1 LNYCQNNLR
10 NIMKHKVKYSLLL
23 LFAVTLFSFGQKQG
37 QVDQRLLVG
46 EWSRTETPCQIKIT
60 EVLDNGKLELTYFNL
75 KLINTGKTYW
85 LIKGTFLSL
94 YIELLDEN
102 NPGSY
107 YKLNYNV
114 ERDVLVGDYFEVI
127 DGITYPVE
135 FVRTKQ

>member
-1 LNYCQNNLR
+1 
-10 NIMKHKVKYSLLL
+10 MKLKIKFVLL
-23 LFAVTLFSFGQKQG
+23 LFVLSTISSFGQKQV

-46 EWSRTETPCQIKIT
+46 EWSRSETPCLLKIT
-60 EVLDNGKLELTYFNL
+60 EALANGKLELTYFNL
-75 KLINTGKTYW
+75 KTINTGKTYW

-107 YKLNYNV
+107 YKLNYNT
-114 ERDVLVGDYFEVI
+114 ERDMLVGDYFEVV

>member
-1 LNYCQNNLR
+1 LNYCRNNLR

>member
-1 LNYCQNNLR
+1 
-10 NIMKHKVKYSLLL
+10 MKRKVKYTLLL
-23 LFAVTLFSFGQKQG
+23 LFAVILSSFGQQKE

-46 EWSRTETPCQIKIT
+46 EWSRTETPCLLKIT
-60 EVLDNGKLELTYFNL
+60 ETLDNGKLELSYFNV
-75 KLINTGKTYW
+75 KSINTGKAYW

-94 YIELLDEN
+94 YVELLDEN

-114 ERDVLVGDYFEVI
+114 ERDVLVGDYFEVVE
-127 DGITYPVE
+127 GVTYPVE

>member
-1 LNYCQNNLR
+1 
-10 NIMKHKVKYSLLL
+10 MKHKVKYSLLL
-23 LFAVTLFSFGQKQG
+23 LFAVILSSFGQKQVK
-37 QVDQRLLVG
+37 VDPRILIG

-60 EVLDNGKLELTYFNL
+60 DVLDSGKLELSYFNL
-75 KLINTGKTYW
+75 KSINTGKAYW

-94 YIELLDEN
+94 YVELLDEN

-114 ERDVLVGDYFEVI
+114 ERDVLVGDYFEVV
-127 DGITYPVE
+127 DGLTYPVE

>member
-1 LNYCQNNLR
+1 
-10 NIMKHKVKYSLLL
+10 MKLKYKFTLL
-23 LFAVTLFSFGQKQG
+23 LFFLVILSSFGQKQA

-46 EWSRTETPCQIKIT
+46 EWSRTGTPCQIKIT
-60 EVLDNGKLELTYFNL
+60 EAYDNGKLELAYFDL
-75 KLINTGKTYW
+75 KSINTGKTYW

-94 YIELLDEN
+94 YVELLDEN

-107 YKLNYNV
+107 YKLNYNG
-114 ERDVLVGDYFEVI
+114 ERDMLVGDFFEVV

>member
-1 LNYCQNNLR
+1 
-10 NIMKHKVKYSLLL
+10 MKHKVKYSLLL

-75 KLINTGKTYW
+75 KAINTGKTYW

-94 YIELLDEN
+94 YVELLDEN

-107 YKLNYNV
+107 YKLNYNS